1 MEFYESKTK
10 VYNSPQKC
18 YDAATLVGDTVK
30 QQFTDNDIKILE
42 LIIWC
47 INAKGEIV

>member
-1 MEFYESKTK
+1 MICFANPDAPRGVTCMEFYESKTK

-30 QQFTDNDIKILE
+30 QQF
-42 LIIWC
+42 
-47 INAKGEIV
+47 